1 MGPLLARYPLV
12 LGPLATWLS
21 AYATASG
28 GTAEAAKGKT
38 ATLDPPPAG
47 APLEARVVAAAA
59 FGAMKDRRRGGDYVK
74 DVLATG
80 SLHPDLVAAALA
92 LGFHKVEH
100 GKRRPTY
107 E

>member
-1 MGPLLARYPLV
+1 
-12 LGPLATWLS
+12 
-21 AYATASG
+21 
-28 GTAEAAKGKT
+28 
-38 ATLDPPPAG
+38 
-47 APLEARVVAAAA
+47 
-59 FGAMKDRRRGGDYVK
+59 MKDHRRGADYVHE
-74 DVLATG
+74 VLATG